1 MRKGIKKEEG
11 EGGRKGREKRDEK
24 EKAHKSTGPNS
35 ISTNIV
41 YMKLIGRIKLRILG
55 YSFIVKRHQ
64 HGLYASL
71 GRARNVPT
79 LTLSTSPTS

>member
-24 EKAHKSTGPNS
+24 EKVYKSIGFNL
-35 ISTNIV
+35 IFINIV

-55 YSFIVKRHQ
+55 YSFIVKR
-64 HGLYASL
+64 Y
-71 GRARNVPT
+71 
-79 LTLSTSPTS
+79 